1 MRHLEASAV
10 DVVLVVPP
18 FADVERPALGPSL
31 LAAALGQRGLRA
43 AVVYPNLAWAERI
56 GLALYA
62 WFANRG
68 DADAETTALGL
79 STLVS
84 EWVFAE
90 LASDRIDATPSYGEQ
105 FLAPALDPAALARVL
120 ATLELR
126 EAFVC
131 ETVDRIQRLRPRIV
145 GFTTTLAST
154 TAGLALARRLAAGP
168 DRPLIVFGGSACE
181 EAMGAALLEAFDFV
195 DWVCSGEGEVAF
207 VDFAAAIVAGE
218 RPHVAGMRSRGGL
231 ARTPAPVAMDS
242 LPIPDFRDYFAA
254 LARSPLREQLRPRLP
269 FESSRGC
276 WWGQK
281 HHCSFCGLNG
291 ATMQFR
297 AKTPERALTELRT
310 LVDAWQIADV
320 EAVDNI
326 VDHRYFASVFP
337 RLAAEGPEVRLFYE
351 TKSNLDRDDVALL
364 RRAGVRA
371 IQPGIES
378 LDTGTL
384 RLMRK
389 GTTAAQNLCL
399 LRWCA
404 EYGVGVA
411 WNILYGFPREDPAA
425 AARMAEL
432 VPLLHHLPPPSGA
445 GRIRLDRFSPLFT
458 SREDLINVRPML
470 AYRWIFGLPDSALE
484 QLAYFF
490 EFDYADGRDPD
501 AYAAPLVQAVARWID
516 PQRPRERLDAVR
528 AGEVVMVTDT
538 RALAQR
544 PAHVLSGALARLL
557 LACDRPRQ
565 LAGLTTEL
573 ALGDAELL
581 AQLAELQR
589 RRLLVALDDR
599 FVALPIWRGES
610 QLS

>member
-1 MRHLEASAV
+1 MVPPSADQPMTRPESSTV

-43 AVVYPNLAWAERI
+43 VVVYPNLAWAERI
-56 GLALYA
+56 GLPLYA

-68 DADAETTALGL
+68 EADAETTALAL

-84 EWVFAE
+84 EWVFAD
-90 LASDRIDATPSYGEQ
+90 LASDRIDATPSYGER
-105 FLAPALDPAALARVL
+105 FLAPALDPATLARVL

-131 ETVDRIQRLRPRIV
+131 ETVEQIQRLRPRIV
-145 GFTTTLAST
+145 GFTTTLTSM

-181 EAMGAALLEAFDFV
+181 EAMGAALLAAFDVV

-207 VDFAAAIVAGE
+207 VEFAAAIVAGE

-242 LPIPDFRDYFAA
+242 LPIPDFRDYFVA

-310 LVDAWQIADV
+310 LVDTWQIADV

-351 TKSNLDRDDVALL
+351 IKSNLDRDDVALL
-364 RRAGVRA
+364 RRPASGGFSRASRASTPARSSSCARAPPPRRTSACCAGVPSTASAWPGTSSMASRA
-371 IQPGIES
+371 
-378 LDTGTL
+378 
-384 RLMRK
+384 
-389 GTTAAQNLCL
+389 
-399 LRWCA
+399 
-404 EYGVGVA
+404 
-411 WNILYGFPREDPAA
+411 
-425 AARMAEL
+425 
-432 VPLLHHLPPPSGA
+432 
-445 GRIRLDRFSPLFT
+445 RIRP
-458 SREDLINVRPML
+458 
-470 AYRWIFGLPDSALE
+470 
-484 QLAYFF
+484 
-490 EFDYADGRDPD
+490 
-501 AYAAPLVQAVARWID
+501 
-516 PQRPRERLDAVR
+516 RPRAWPSSSRCS
-528 AGEVVMVTDT
+528 TI
-538 RALAQR
+538 
-544 PAHVLSGALARLL
+544 S
-557 LACDRPRQ
+557 
-565 LAGLTTEL
+565 
-573 ALGDAELL
+573 
-581 AQLAELQR
+581 R
-589 RRLLVALDDR
+589 RRRAPAGSASIASAR
-599 FVALPIWRGES
+599 CSPTART
-610 QLS
+610 

>member
-1 MRHLEASAV
+1 MTCSESTAV

-31 LAAALGQRGLRA
+31 LAATLGERGLRA
-43 AVVYPNLAWAERI
+43 VVVYPNLAWAERI
-56 GLALYA
+56 GPSLYA

-68 DADAETTALGL
+68 DADTETTALAL

-84 EWVFAE
+84 EWVFAD
-90 LASDRIDATPSYGEQ
+90 LASDRSDATPAYDER
-105 FLAPALDPAALARVL
+105 FLAPALAPEALARVR

-126 EAFVC
+126 EAFVR
-131 ETVDRIQRLRPRIV
+131 ETVEQIRQLRPRIV

-181 EAMGAALLEAFDFV
+181 AEMGAALLAAFDFV

-207 VDFAAAIVAGE
+207 VDFAAAVVAGE
-218 RPHVAGMRSRGGL
+218 RHHVAGMHRRGGL
-231 ARTPAPVAMDS
+231 VRTPAPVAMDA

-254 LARSPLREQLRPRLP
+254 LAGSPLRELLRPRLP

-297 AKTPERALTELRT
+297 AKTPDRALSELRT
-310 LVDAWQIADV
+310 LVDTWQIADV

-326 VDHRYFASVFP
+326 VDHRYFDSVFP
-337 RLAAEGPEVRLFYE
+337 RLAAEGPKVRLFYE

-404 EYGVGVA
+404 EHGVSVA
-411 WNILYGFPREDPAA
+411 WNILYGFPHEDPAA

-432 VPLLHHLPPPSGA
+432 VPLLHHLPPPAGA

-458 SREDLINVRPML
+458 SREGLINVRPML
-470 AYRWIFGLPDSALE
+470 AYRWIYALPDPDLE
-484 QLAYFF
+484 RLAYFF
-490 EFDYADGRDPD
+490 DFDYADGRDPD
-501 AYAAPLVQAVARWID
+501 AYAAPLVRAVARWLD
-516 PQRPRERLDAVR
+516 PQRPPERLDAVR
-528 AGEVVMVTDT
+528 AGEVVMIHDT
-538 RALAQR
+538 RTVAQR
-544 PAHVLSGALARLL
+544 PAHVLSGALARLIV
-557 LACDRPRQ
+557 ACDRPRT

-573 ALGDAELL
+573 ELGDAELL
-581 AQLAELQR
+581 ARVAELQR
-589 RRLLVALDDR
+589 QRLLVALDDR
-599 FVALPIWRGES
+599 FVALPVWRSDPRPG
-610 QLS
+610 